1 MKVILLKNVDNLG
14 EEGAVVTVKDGY
26 GQNFLI
32 PNGAARLATK
42 NAIKAQQEEIR
53 QASRKLSK
61 KKDDALALSKQM
73 ASVEVVI
80 QAKAGEENRIFG
92 SVTTQHIADGL
103 ASLGFAVDRR
113 KIELDEDIRLLGVY
127 TAKVKIHAEVE
138 AEVKVRVEAENAAA
152 AE

>member
-103 ASLGFAVDRR
+103 ASLCFAVDRR

-138 AEVKVRVEAENAAA
+138 AEVKVRV
-152 AE
+152 

>member
-53 QASRKLSK
+53 AARKWPT
-61 KKDDALALSKQM
+61 
-73 ASVEVVI
+73 
-80 QAKAGEENRIFG
+80 N
-92 SVTTQHIADGL
+92 
-103 ASLGFAVDRR
+103 
-113 KIELDEDIRLLGVY
+113 
-127 TAKVKIHAEVE
+127 
-138 AEVKVRVEAENAAA
+138 
-152 AE
+152 

>member
-103 ASLGFAVDRR
+103 ASLGFAVDHR